1 MLIVD
6 VLQDLIGAAGSTW
19 LAAVGVSFLA
29 STCEQSNPAP
39 KGEVKLGA
47 LGAVGGVAS
56 LVTPFLVFVH
66 AYWSV
71 TLKSNPV
78 IANDFMLFVLS
89 TLDNALI
96 MALLTLF
103 VVLTILPLL
112 PGFLIRKTAPGPAAW
127 LYRASP
133 ILHIIAFAVAAF
145 AARES
150 VPIVLT
156 AFMSGAPPA
165 ATP

>member
-1 MLIVD
+1 
-6 VLQDLIGAAGSTW
+6 
-19 LAAVGVSFLA
+19 
-29 STCEQSNPAP
+29 
-39 KGEVKLGA
+39 
-47 LGAVGGVAS
+47 
-56 LVTPFLVFVH
+56 VTPFLVLIH

-78 IANDFMLFVLS
+78 IADDFMLFVLS
-89 TLDNALI
+89 TFDNLLV
-96 MALLTLF
+96 MALLALF
-103 VVLTILPLL
+103 FVLTLLPILPGLI
-112 PGFLIRKTAPGPAAW
+112 IRKAAPGPGAW

-133 ILHIIAFAVAAF
+133 VLHIAAFAVAVF

-165 ATP
+165 TP

>member
-6 VLQDLIGAAGSTW
+6 VLQDLIAAAGAAW

-29 STCEQSNPAP
+29 SVCEQSNPAP
-39 KGEVKLGA
+39 KGEINLGA
-47 LGAVGGVAS
+47 LGVMGGIAS
-56 LVTPFLVFVH
+56 LVTPFLVLIH

-78 IANDFMLFVLS
+78 IADDFLLFVLS
-89 TLDNALI
+89 TFNNLLV
-96 MALLTLF
+96 MALVALF
-103 VVLTILPLL
+103 VVLTLL
-112 PGFLIRKTAPGPAAW
+112 PMLPGLLIRKVAPGPAAW

-133 ILHIIAFAVAAF
+133 IWHLLAFAIAVFATHESVSIVLAAF
-145 AARES
+145 
-150 VPIVLT
+150 L
-156 AFMSGAPPA
+156 SGAPPA

>member
-1 MLIVD
+1 MLIVN
-6 VLQDLIGAAGSTW
+6 VLQDLIAAAGTVW
-19 LAAVGVSFLA
+19 LAAVSISFLA
-29 STCEQSNPAP
+29 SVCEQSNPSP
-39 KGEVKLGA
+39 KGETSLGA
-47 LGAVGGVAS
+47 LGFVSGLVS
-56 LVTPFLVFVH
+56 LVTPFLVLIH

-78 IANDFMLFVLS
+78 VADDFMLVLLS
-89 TLDNALI
+89 TFDNLLV
-96 MALLTLF
+96 MALLALF
-103 VVLTILPLL
+103 LVLTLL
-112 PGFLIRKTAPGPAAW
+112 PMLPGLLIRKAAPEAGAW

-133 ILHIIAFAVAAF
+133 ILHIVAFAVAVF

-156 AFMSGAPPA
+156 AFTTGTSP